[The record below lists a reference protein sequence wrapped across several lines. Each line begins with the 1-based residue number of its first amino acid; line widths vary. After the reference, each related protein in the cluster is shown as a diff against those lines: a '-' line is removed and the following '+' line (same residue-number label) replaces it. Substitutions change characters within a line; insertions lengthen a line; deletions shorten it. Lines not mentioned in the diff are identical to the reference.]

1 MSASADRLLTIMA
14 RLRDPEGGCPWDL
27 EQDLSSL
34 RPYVIEEAYEVV
46 EAIDSGA
53 AGALKEEL
61 GDLLLQIVFQAR
73 LAEEMSWF
81 SFDDVAERISD
92 KMVERHPHV
101 FGDRVVDGAGEVL
114 KNWEEIKALERSR
127 ERGALSGVPSA
138 LPALLKAQRTGEKAA
153 AVGFDWQ
160 DESGVSLK
168 IEEEAAELREALDS
182 GDRGAIEHELG
193 DLLFA
198 LTSLARHVSVDA
210 ESALQSAVR
219 RFSSRFG
226 TVEDIARE
234 QGITLSGL
242 DDRVLDQLWEQAK
255 ARLRSAS

>member
-1 MSASADRLLTIMA
+1 MSASADRLLAIMA

-27 EQDLSSL
+27 EQDLSTL

-73 LAEEMSWF
+73 LAEELGWF
-81 SFDDVAERISD
+81 DFDDVAERISD

-101 FGDRVVDGAGEVL
+101 FGDREVEGANEVL
-114 KNWEEIKALERSR
+114 KNWEEIKAQERSR
-127 ERGALSGVPSA
+127 DRGALSGVPSA

-160 DESGVSLK
+160 DAGGVAEK
-168 IEEEAAELREALDS
+168 IDEEAGELRGALEA
-182 GDRGAIEHELG
+182 GDRAAIEHELG

-198 LTSLARHVSVDA
+198 LTSLARHVAVDA
-210 ESALQSAVR
+210 ESALQTAVR
-219 RFSSRFG
+219 RFASRFG
-226 TVEDIARE
+226 TVEAIAGQ
-234 QGITLSGL
+234 QGLTLSEL
-242 DDRVLDQLWEQAK
+242 DEAALDRLWEQAK
-255 ARLRSAS
+255 ARLHDGS